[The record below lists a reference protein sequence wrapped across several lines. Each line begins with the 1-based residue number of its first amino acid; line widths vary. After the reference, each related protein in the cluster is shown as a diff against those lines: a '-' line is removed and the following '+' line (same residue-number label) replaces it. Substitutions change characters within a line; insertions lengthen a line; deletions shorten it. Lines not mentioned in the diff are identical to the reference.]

1 VNIREL
7 GKYVAFVGSDE
18 AGKGEWL
25 GPLTIA
31 AVALSEKQSLYLVT
45 QGVMDSKKLR
55 LETVLEL
62 AKVIRSSCL
71 SYHVITISPLAF
83 NKLME
88 KMREERRSLNDILAW
103 GHSKAIASVLEEL
116 AKKGIS
122 GRIKL
127 SIDMFDKIKT
137 EKRLKR
143 ILDLGKF
150 DLDHRPKAE
159 EETSVAAASIIARSV
174 RELWIDEKSK
184 ELKIDLRKLSTTDV
198 KSNPNVRYFAKVNF
212 LK

>member
-1 VNIREL
+1 MNLKDL
-7 GKYVAFVGSDE
+7 GKYAALVGSDE

-31 AVALSEKQSLYLVT
+31 AVALSEEQSLYLVT

-55 LETVLEL
+55 LETILEL

-71 SYHVITISPLAF
+71 NYHVITISPQSF
-83 NKLME
+83 NRLME
-88 KMREERRSLNDILAW
+88 KMKEERQGLNDILAW
-103 GHSKAIASVLEEL
+103 GHSKAIANVLEEL
-116 AKKGIS
+116 VRKGIS

-127 SIDMFDKIKT
+127 SIDMFDKVKT

-143 ILDLGKF
+143 VLDLGKF

-174 RELWIDEKSK
+174 RELWIDVKSK
-184 ELKIDLRKLSTTDV
+184 ELKTDLRKLSTTDA

>member
-1 VNIREL
+1 VNLKDL
-7 GKYVAFVGSDE
+7 GKYAALVGSDE

-31 AVALSEKQSLYLVT
+31 AVALSEEQSLYLVT
-45 QGVMDSKKLR
+45 QGVIDSKKLR
-55 LETVLEL
+55 LETILEL

-71 SYHVITISPLAF
+71 NYHVITISPQSF
-83 NKLME
+83 NRLME
-88 KMREERRSLNDILAW
+88 RMKEERQGLNDILAW
-103 GHSKAIASVLEEL
+103 GHSKAIANVLEEL
-116 AKKGIS
+116 VRKGIS

-127 SIDMFDKIKT
+127 SIDMFDKVKT

-143 ILDLGKF
+143 VLDLGKL

-174 RELWIDEKSK
+174 RELWIDVKSK
-184 ELKIDLRKLSTTDV
+184 ELKTDLRKLSTTDA
-198 KSNPNVRYFAKVNF
+198 KSNPNIRYFAKVNF